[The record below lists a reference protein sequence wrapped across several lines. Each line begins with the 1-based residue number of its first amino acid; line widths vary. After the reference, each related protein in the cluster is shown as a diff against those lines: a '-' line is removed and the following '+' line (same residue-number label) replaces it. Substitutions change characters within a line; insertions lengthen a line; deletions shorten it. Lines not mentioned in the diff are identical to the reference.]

1 MKRAE
6 AVLWADVYTM
16 NRTRYFCGPNSKR
29 TGKLAMRAKKRPQTF
44 TGPAATTRGGKGA
57 ATKTSTKAKAEAK
70 AKTKTKA
77 KAVAP
82 KKPDPVKKNSRGKGK
97 ATKAEAQP
105 ASKSKSK
112 AQAQPKPEGK
122 FSDLFSLDFLPSSF

>member
-57 ATKTSTKAKAEAK
+57 ATKTSTKAKA
-70 AKTKTKA
+70 
-77 KAVAP
+77 VAP